1 MISNDSTDQCIF
13 LAASYKVV
21 KNKNNY
27 PVSVSFNI
35 KVFTA
40 DSLIKIDVIRIN
52 KLHIWSLNKYIL
64 T

>member
-1 MISNDSTDQCIF
+1 MTALLSAFFGCI
-13 LAASYKVV
+13 LQGVV

-40 DSLIKIDVIRIN
+40 DSLLKIDVIRIN
-52 KLHIWSLNKYIL
+52 KLHIWSLNKCIL